1 MNRSIFPN
9 WPIYMAKRRGATYIP
24 SAVQEH
30 TNKLNNV
37 FFAFLQPL
45 ARIFLRFGK
54 GYREF
59 SELSKA
65 AFVVV
70 AAEDYGVH
78 GRPTNVSRIAAMT
91 GLTRKEVSRIRKRI
105 DEHKATATDRGTPL
119 QEVISAWRSVAE
131 FLDAN
136 GEPAILPLT
145 GKRGSFRSLIRQFA
159 GDIPE
164 GAMRKELHR
173 IGVVRNTGDT
183 IELRPISPGSENAE
197 ETMARQLE
205 AGPYALLNSLVPD
218 AKENNGGDGSD
229 IMRINQTGH

>member
-1 MNRSIFPN
+1 M
-9 WPIYMAKRRGATYIP
+9 
-24 SAVQEH
+24 QEH
-30 TNKLNNV
+30 PNKLNKV

-45 ARIFLRFGK
+45 ARIFLRFGR

-105 DEHKATATDRGTPL
+105 DECRAAVTDRGTPL
-119 QEVISAWRSVAE
+119 QEVISAWRTSDE
-131 FLDAN
+131 FLGKN
-136 GEPAILPLT
+136 GEPAILPLM
-145 GKRGSFRSLIRQFA
+145 GKRGSFRSLVRQFA

-164 GAMRKELHR
+164 GAMRKELQR
-173 IGVVRNTGDT
+173 IGAVQITGQT
-183 IELRPISPGSENAE
+183 IGLCPASQGIEDAE
-197 ETMARQLE
+197 ERIARQLAE
-205 AGPYALLNSLVPD
+205 GPHALLVTLAHNVS
-218 AKENNGGDGSD
+218 NHNGDDGGSFEPA
-229 IMRINQTGH
+229 GHGSH